1 VKNTPNIN
9 TAKYMALQNLKNMT
23 LALNFLV
30 ELTEEQ
36 NIAFKA
42 MYLRQRKEIIHLT
55 LWSMWHSY
63 KKSTVALFN

>member
-1 VKNTPNIN
+1 MPNIN
-9 TAKYMALQNLKNMT
+9 TAEYMALQNLKNMT

-42 MYLRQRKEIIHLT
+42 IYLRQRKEIIYLT

-63 KKSTVALFN
+63 KKKKHSSFI

>member
-1 VKNTPNIN
+1 
-9 TAKYMALQNLKNMT
+9 MALQNLKNMT
-23 LALNFLV
+23 LELNFLV

-42 MYLRQRKEIIHLT
+42 IYLRQRKEIIYLT

-63 KKSTVALFN
+63 KKKAQ

>member
-1 VKNTPNIN
+1 MKNTPNIN
-9 TAKYMALQNLKNMT
+9 TVECVAVQNLKNMT

-42 MYLRQRKEIIHLT
+42 IYLRHGKEIIHLT
-55 LWSMWHSY
+55 PWSVWHPY
-63 KKSTVALFN
+63 KEKHSSFI

>member
-1 VKNTPNIN
+1 
-9 TAKYMALQNLKNMT
+9 MAVQNLKNMT
-23 LALNFLV
+23 VALNFLL

-42 MYLRQRKEIIHLT
+42 IYLSQRKKTIHLT

-63 KKSTVALFN
+63 KEKHSSFI